1 MPTDTFLKLDK
12 EKQNKILKGASEIFL
27 KKSFDEAK
35 VTEICKSANIP
46 RVTFYSY
53 FESLEDIYIYTYK
66 YFLGEYFN
74 LDKIKNLSEN
84 INFYSNLT
92 DYFTNIIDSKL
103 GLRIINDELKN
114 LSFEDQIITNYMI
127 SLGIQY
133 KSGVIGKE
141 ELMIKAGEMISN
153 IQN

>member
-1 MPTDTFLKLDK
+1 MPSDTFLNLDK
-12 EKQNKILKGASEIFL
+12 KKQNKILKGASEVFL

-35 VTEICKSANIP
+35 VIEICKNANIP

-53 FESLEDIYIYTYK
+53 FESLEDVYIYTYR

-84 INFYSNLT
+84 VEFYYKLT
-92 DYFTNIIDSKL
+92 DYFVNIINSKL
-103 GLRIINDELKN
+103 GLKIINDELKN

-133 KSGVIGKE
+133 KSGVICKE
-141 ELMIKAGEMISN
+141 ELMIKAGEMLIN
-153 IQN
+153 IQK